1 MAFKIPKLL
10 SANIDITGTNAT
22 WTGSELNGVAY
33 RWDATIAVDTQTLST
48 PTDNTYDGTD
58 VNVGDFVA
66 STNRGECLEIIAIS
80 AQNAGE
86 VTCILE
92 DRERLNSYAD
102 TGQVGDGSVP
112 DGRGIIFES
121 QEGIPILFPLPSTF
135 PAELNPAFVDQ
146 IINRFKYRREDRTTL
161 VKQSSH
167 GLQVGNIITIDSSGS
182 YSKLDLT
189 GSYDSIIGFVTEVD
203 HPDNTFFRWQPQ
215 QDAIKFTLTGDIGGV
230 HYIDPSVVGGT
241 TTTAPTTSEPIPAF
255 IKLSATHAIPILS
268 TGGTSAI
275 SASGTGSA
283 WVVDTYAILLTLSP
297 AEGDIAYVK
306 NTDTDNEFIV
316 YMYIGSTW
324 HVISHKDVQ
333 HTDARSVSYS
343 FTGTTTTG
351 DTIATVGNT
360 ARVTDMVIDVT
371 QVFASGADVTIGT
384 LGDADLISTSGEV
397 DLSIAGKYHVVSNYK
412 FAESTESDLIVTF
425 NNGGS
430 SAGAATIVMSYV

>member
-22 WTGSELNGVAY
+22 WVGSELNGVAY
-33 RWDATIAVDTQTLST
+33 RWDATIAVDTQTLSA

-102 TGQVGDGSVP
+102 TGQTGDGSVP

-121 QEGIPILFPLPSTF
+121 QEGVPILFPLPSSF

-146 IINRFKYRREDRTTL
+146 IINRFKYRREDRTVL
-161 VKQSSH
+161 VKQSGH
-167 GLQVGNIITIDSSGS
+167 GFQVKDIITINSSGI
-182 YSKLDLT
+182 YSKVDLSA
-189 GSYDSIIGFVTEVD
+189 SYDNLIGFVTEVD
-203 HPDNTFFRWQPQ
+203 HPDTTFFRFQTQ
-215 QDAIKFTLTGDIGGV
+215 QMSLDYALTGDVGSI
-230 HYIDPSVVGGT
+230 HYVDPDTAGGT
-241 TTTAPTTSEPIPAF
+241 TNTIPLTSLAIPAF
-255 IKLSATHAIPILS
+255 IKLSATKAVPVFS
-268 TGGTSAI
+268 GPSSVEFNTASSA
-275 SASGTGSA
+275 GA
-283 WVVDTYAILLTLSP
+283 WVVDTYTELISITAVH
-297 AEGDIAYVK
+297 GDIAYVK
-306 NTDTDNEFIV
+306 NTNTDNEFIV
-316 YMYIGSTW
+316 YMYIDSAW
-324 HVISHKDVQ
+324 QIISHKDVQ

-343 FTGTTTTG
+343 FTGNTASG
-351 DTIATVGNT
+351 ATIATVGEN

-371 QVFASGADVTIGT
+371 QVFNSGADLTIGT
-384 LGDADLISTSGEV
+384 IGDADLISTSGDV
-397 DLSIAGKYHVVSNYK
+397 DLSITGKYHIVSNYK

-425 NNGGS
+425 NNGGGS
-430 SAGAATIVMSYV
+430 GGAATIVMSYV

>member
-10 SANIDITGTNAT
+10 SANIDIIGTNAT

-33 RWDATIAVDTQTLST
+33 RWDATIAVDTQTLSA

-86 VTCILE
+86 VTCVLE

-102 TGQVGDGSVP
+102 TGQTGDGSVP

-121 QEGIPILFPLPSTF
+121 QEGVPILFPLPSSF

-146 IINRFKYRREDRTTL
+146 IINRFKYRREDRTVL

-167 GLQVGNIITIDSSGS
+167 GLQVGNIITISNMGA
-182 YSKLDLT
+182 YSKIDLT
-189 GSYDSIIGFVTEVD
+189 GSYDNIIGFVTEVD
-203 HPDNTFFRWQPQ
+203 HPDNTFFRFQTQ
-215 QDAIKFTLTGDIGGV
+215 QNALDYTLTGDTGSI
-230 HYIDPSVVGGT
+230 HYVDPATPGGT
-241 TTTAPTTSEPIPAF
+241 TSTIPTTSLAIPAF
-255 IKLSATHAIPILS
+255 IKLSATKAVPVFS
-268 TGGTSAI
+268 GPSSVEFNTASSA
-275 SASGTGSA
+275 GA
-283 WVVDTYAILLTLSP
+283 WVVDTYTELISITAVH
-297 AEGDIAYVK
+297 GDIAYVK
-306 NTDTDNEFIV
+306 NTNTDNEFIV
-316 YMYIGSTW
+316 YMYIDSAW
-324 HVISHKDVQ
+324 QIISHKDVQ

-343 FTGTTTTG
+343 FTGNTASG
-351 DTIATVGNT
+351 ATIATVGEN

-371 QVFASGADVTIGT
+371 QVFNSGADLTIGT
-384 LGDADLISTSGEV
+384 IGDADLISTSGDV
-397 DLSIAGKYHVVSNYK
+397 DLSITGKYHIVSNYK

-425 NNGGS
+425 NNGGGS
-430 SAGAATIVMSYV
+430 GGAATIVMSYV